1 MTLEDTIAW
10 HRAAY
15 KDDTHISRLV
25 QRQPPTTLDLN
36 TGTLHQEPAAAV
48 GMTMSARLLKYVS
61 HPEGYGADFPW
72 SKALWNLRGW
82 CRKEHRRR
90 YHSVELHW
98 DGSLCHQM
106 VKFVVIREWSVPNA
120 AAILDYDDPEPILR
134 DAFAYME
141 QRIDD
146 FRRQAERR
154 ERELEGHGPGAI
166 PAPVHEHRALPGLHE
181 TDCIQCR
188 KRLDAA

>member
-1 MTLEDTIAW
+1 MTLEQTIIL
-10 HRAAY
+10 HRNLY
-15 KDDTHISRLV
+15 RDDTHISRLV

-61 HPEGYGADFPW
+61 HPEGFGSEFPW
-72 SKALWNLRGW
+72 SRALYSLRGW
-82 CRKEHRRR
+82 CRREHRRR
-90 YHSVELHW
+90 YHSTEKHW

-106 VKFVVIREWSVPNA
+106 VKYVVIRGWSVQNA

-134 DAFAYME
+134 DAFDYIERRME
-141 QRIDD
+141 D
-146 FRRQAERR
+146 FRVQAERK
-154 ERELEGHGPGAI
+154 EREIDGHGPGAI
-166 PAPVHEHRALPGLHE
+166 PPPVHEHQSLPGLHL
-181 TDCIQCR
+181 TDCVQCR